1 MTTPRQAFSLV
12 CLPPD
17 EGGLIAIGGFN
28 GDQIDVVE
36 CLIGGGATQWRRL
49 APLPFPC
56 ASRAAVYFME
66 RILVVGGQT
75 TNNTLQTCLHFLLRL
90 RVALANGLL
99 LGRGYH
105 SQHSRASLPQVGTTS
120 FSSVSSLSHK
130 FRGLFNLCKYKPHEV
145 IKSNFPPLND
155 PRLFTLDH
163 NCPFVFRFS
172 PTRKATLEE
181 KLVSVIVLVF
191 FLLKAVLAMGR
202 LN

>member
-1 MTTPRQAFSLV
+1 MVGVPRNGVGLHLFLSLV
-12 CLPPD
+12 PPVP
-17 EGGLIAIGGFN
+17 LFTLWRGFW
-28 GDQIDVVE
+28 
-36 CLIGGGATQWRRL
+36 LLGAKQQTI
-49 APLPFPC
+49 PF
-56 ASRAAVYFME
+56 M
-66 RILVVGGQT
+66 
-75 TNNTLQTCLHFLLRL
+75 QTCLHFLLRL
-90 RVALANGLL
+90 RGALANGLL

-105 SQHSRASLPQVGTTS
+105 SQHSRASLPQVGTTC

-130 FRGLFNLCKYKPHEV
+130 FRGFFNLCSYKPHEV
-145 IKSNFPPLND
+145 IKSHLPPLND